1 MAGQFKTTAEEM
13 NAFAN
18 RIGEVNAQVQGEIQR
33 LNTLVDEIKAGW
45 QGQAATAYGQL
56 QARFNEDA
64 TALNKVLDEIKQ
76 AIEATTKLY
85 SATEQEQQSSMT
97 HAGGSFG

>member
-33 LNTLVDEIKAGW
+33 LNSLVDSIKSGW
-45 QGQAATAYGQL
+45 QGAAAQAYQQMQT
-56 QARFNEDA
+56 RFNEDA

-85 SATEQEQQSSMT
+85 AQTEQDQQSSMT
-97 HAGGSFG
+97 GVGGSF

>member
-33 LNTLVDEIKAGW
+33 LNALVDSIKAGW
-45 QGQAATAYGQL
+45 QGQAAQAYQ
-56 QARFNEDA
+56 QMQTRFNEDA

-85 SATEQEQQSSMT
+85 AQTEQEQQSSMSGLG
-97 HAGGSFG
+97 H

>member
-1 MAGQFKTTAEEM
+1 MAGQFNVTAEEM
-13 NAFAN
+13 HAFAN

-33 LNTLVDEIKAGW
+33 LNTLVDEIKQGW
-45 QGQAATAYGQL
+45 KGQAAAAYQQL

-64 TALNKVLDEIKQ
+64 TQLNKVLDEIKQ

-85 SATEQEQQSSMT
+85 AATEQDQQSSMSS
-97 HAGGSFG
+97 AGGSF